1 MATEELITPENDTRN
16 FVGYDLLGFPFN
28 KKYPPNKNKYGEDF
42 YGYPTKGE
50 GVLLYDF
57 CIMGYDVEFSYKGNT
72 YYLLNDGEGILSNKT
87 FSERKEE
94 FPSPMDLVEN
104 LKIDGIPLIKLAP
117 EIEDIEPV

>member
-1 MATEELITPENDTRN
+1 
-16 FVGYDLLGFPFN
+16 
-28 KKYPPNKNKYGEDF
+28 
-42 YGYPTKGE
+42 
-50 GVLLYDF
+50 
-57 CIMGYDVEFSYKGNT
+57 MGYDVEFSYKGNT